1 MKNQKQNNSSNNQKQ
16 DKDYYSLKERWA
28 DLPSF
33 KVVSSENQKSSQSK
47 KSRK

>member
-1 MKNQKQNNSSNNQKQ
+1 MKNQKQNNLNNNQKQ

-33 KVVSSENQKSSQSK
+33 KVVSSETQKSSQSK
-47 KSRK
+47 KSKK